1 MFAKNPS
8 ESFVDLCDWL
18 NNAVVWKKKKC
29 PSQRGLIVE
38 QQSES
43 EHWIFKA
50 ITEPSHINWEKK
62 AHLVCPEQR
71 SQRCT
76 VPSFESAVTEY
87 YRSWFRSD
95 ARPFLATF
103 LLLTAVNQKH
113 TNIYLD
119 ICHAMR
125 ADVSESWLG
134 VTFFLPTADEIA
146 DKCLDS
152 TNTFAKHP
160 FFLMITIQADSWQ
173 EKRSIPSCRAL
184 IWRSTCCLWT
194 HGLRCSLN
202 STAFQAESAQP
213 GDHPLWD
220 QSTAREGIWGAR
232 LSGLWGVIPQINM
245 EIMCKACVPIM
256 LSHFFSK
263 ISWNLCE
270 ALHNV

>member
-50 ITEPSHINWEKK
+50 ITEPSHINWGKK

-87 YRSWFRSD
+87 YRSWFRPD

-103 LLLTAVNQKH
+103 LLLTAVNQEH

-160 FFLMITIQADSWQ
+160 FFFNDYYPGRQLARKVLHPQLQ
-173 EKRSIPSCRAL
+173 SINL
-184 IWRSTCCLWT
+184 TFHL
-194 HGLRCSLN
+194 LSLN
-202 STAFQAESAQP
+202 SRPALLIKQ
-213 GDHPLWD
+213 H
-220 QSTAREGIWGAR
+220 R
-232 LSGLWGVIPQINM
+232 LSGRISSAWWSPTVRPEHSERRDLGCQIVRLVRCYSSN
-245 EIMCKACVPIM
+245 KYGDYV
-256 LSHFFSK
+256 
-263 ISWNLCE
+263 
-270 ALHNV
+270 